1 MKMATDHLDVAKVME
16 CYGGSP
22 QILLKTMRRIN
33 TTLPSDWSLFMASCE
48 EGNFEMASIVAHR
61 MAGTVAMIGAD
72 NFANFLRELSRSA
85 KSKHTIP
92 SPMLVTALKYYDEVM
107 AELGAY
113 VARFPLEAPA
123 P

>member
-1 MKMATDHLDVAKVME
+1 MTSEHLDLAKVME

-22 QILLKTMRRIN
+22 QVLLKTLRRIN
-33 TTLPSDWSLFMASCE
+33 TTLPGDWALFMSSCE
-48 EGNFEMASIVAHR
+48 AGDSDMASVVAHR

-72 NFANFLRELSRSA
+72 DFANFLRELSRTA
-85 KSKHTIP
+85 KSKKSIP
-92 SPMLVTALKYYDEVM
+92 SPLLSRALKYYDEVM
-107 AELGAY
+107 AELGAV

>member
-1 MKMATDHLDVAKVME
+1 MANDHLNVAKVME

-33 TTLPSDWSLFMASCE
+33 TTFPSEWNLFMANCE
-48 EGNFEMASIVAHR
+48 AGDFEMASIVAHR
-61 MAGTVAMIGAD
+61 MAGTMAMIGAD
-72 NFANFLRELSRSA
+72 DFANFLRDLSRLA
-85 KSKHTIP
+85 KSKRSIP
-92 SPMLVTALKYYDEVM
+92 SPLFVTALKYYDEVM

-123 P
+123 Q